1 MGNNRFLDNPEVQQ
15 LVKEAIALKEQQKS
29 YSDIVDSE
37 GNQYV
42 DLVQEGGGVLG
53 IALVGYTYIMEKAGI
68 RFYSLAGTS
77 AGSINTILMA
87 GVAKPGEPTSE
98 KIINIIGDKNFFD
111 FVDGPSGI
119 KRLVQ
124 KKIEN
129 NSSIFWNVV
138 WNARKIFKLLKNKL
152 GINPGN
158 HFEEWLTK
166 ALEENGIHSLADL
179 DKRRATLPKLKHL
192 TNTAYQFKKPGL
204 AIITSEITTHSKVEF
219 PKMRKLYWQEAENI
233 HPAKFVRASMS
244 IPFFFYPFTVKDIP
258 NADKIKDKNWVDLV
272 SYSGPVPASVKFVD
286 GGMLSN
292 FPINTFHIP
301 SGQQPS
307 RPTFGVRLSTYRESY
322 AKTSGTFGYCGAMIS
337 TMRQIH
343 DYDFIL
349 KNPDYE
355 KLICRIDADED
366 YNWLNFG
373 MTEERQQQLFL
384 LGAKKALEF
393 LQKFDWKQYKEI
405 RAKIGCD

>member
-1 MGNNRFLDNPEVQQ
+1 MENNRFLDSPEVQK
-15 LVKEAIALKEQQKS
+15 LVKEAISLKEQNIQ
-29 YSDIVDSE
+29 YSDIVDDK

-53 IALVGYTYIMEKAGI
+53 IALVGYTFIMEQAGI

-77 AGSINTILMA
+77 AGSINTLLMA
-87 GVAKPGEPTSE
+87 GVAKLGEPTSE
-98 KIINIIGDKNFFD
+98 KIIKIIGDKNFFD

-119 KRLVQ
+119 KNMVQ
-124 KKIEN
+124 KKIEKGG
-129 NSSIFWNVV
+129 SIFWNVI
-138 WNARKIFKLLKNKL
+138 WNALKIFKLLKYKL
-152 GINPGN
+152 GVNPGK
-158 HFEEWLTK
+158 HFEDWLTE
-166 ALEENGIHSLADL
+166 ALKKYEIYSLSDL
-179 DKRRATLPKLKHL
+179 DKKRSELPKLKNL
-192 TNTAYQFKKPGL
+192 NKKDYEFKKPGL

-219 PKMRKLYWQEAENI
+219 PKMADLYWKNAEAIN
-233 HPAKFVRASMS
+233 PAKFVRTSMS
-244 IPFFFYPFTVKDIP
+244 IPFFFYPSVVKDIP
-258 NADKIKDKNWVDLV
+258 NAGKIGDMKWDEYV
-272 SYSGPVPASVKFVD
+272 SYNGKVPESVKFVD

-301 SGQQPS
+301 KGVPS

-322 AKTSGTFGYCGAMIS
+322 SNTNSTFGYCGAMIS

-355 KLICRIDADED
+355 KLICRIDADEE

-373 MTEERQQQLFL
+373 MTADRQQKLFM
-384 LGAKKALEF
+384 LGAQKALEF
-393 LQKFDWKQYKEI
+393 LHKFDWVEYKKI
-405 RAKIGCD
+405 RSNC

>member
-1 MGNNRFLDNPEVQQ
+1 MSKNRFLDNKEVQN
-15 LVKEAIALKEQQKS
+15 LVQEAISLKEKNIR
-29 YSDIVDSE
+29 YSDIVDDK

-77 AGSINTILMA
+77 AGSINTLLMA
-87 GVAKPGEPTSE
+87 GLVNPGEPTSE
-98 KIINIIGDKNFFD
+98 KIIEIIGEKNFFD
-111 FVDGPSGI
+111 FVDGPSAI
-119 KRLVQ
+119 KKLVQ

-129 NSSIFWNVV
+129 RGSVFWNVV
-138 WNARKIFKLLKNKL
+138 WNVRKIFKLIKYKL
-152 GINPGN
+152 GVNPGN

-166 ALEENGIHSLADL
+166 TLKDAGINSLSDL
-179 DKRRATLPKLKHL
+179 DERRSQLPKLKHL
-192 TNTAYQFKKPGL
+192 NNKEYEFKKPGF
-204 AIITSEITTHSKVEF
+204 AVITSEITTHSKVEF
-219 PKMRKLYWQEAENI
+219 PEMRKLYWNESDNI

-244 IPFFFYPFTVKDIP
+244 IPFFFYPYTVKNIP
-258 NADKIKDKNWVDLV
+258 NAGNKEVESWKTFL
-272 SYSGPVPASVKFVD
+272 SYSGPIPDSVKFVD

-292 FPINTFHIP
+292 FPINTFHV
-301 SGQQPS
+301 SGGKPS
-307 RPTFGVRLSTYRESY
+307 RPTFGARLSTYRKSY
-322 AKTSGTFGYCGAMIS
+322 STTDKAFGYCGAMIS

-349 KNPDYE
+349 KNPDYK
-355 KLICRIDADED
+355 KLICRIDADEK

-373 MTEERQQQLFL
+373 MSEKRQQDLFL

-393 LQKFDWKQYKEI
+393 LKTFDWEKYKEI
-405 RAKIGCD
+405 RANS

>member
-1 MGNNRFLDNPEVQQ
+1 MSSNRFLNNTEVQK
-15 LVKEAIALKEQQKS
+15 LVQEANSLKEKNIR
-29 YSDIVDSE
+29 YSDVVDDK

-53 IALVGYTYIMEKAGI
+53 IALVGYTYIMEQAGI

-77 AGSINTILMA
+77 AGSINALLMA
-87 GVAKPGEPTSE
+87 GLVHPGEPTSE
-98 KIINIIGDKNFFD
+98 KIIEVIGEKNFFD
-111 FVDGPSGI
+111 FVDGPSAI
-119 KRLVQ
+119 KKLVQ
-124 KKIEN
+124 KKIEKGG
-129 NSSIFWNVV
+129 SIFWNVV
-138 WNARKIFKLLKNKL
+138 WNALKIFRLLKHKL
-152 GINPGN
+152 GVNPGN

-166 ALEENGIHSLADL
+166 ALKDADIHSLSDL
-179 DKRRATLPKLKHL
+179 QKRRAKLPELKNL
-192 TNTAYQFKKPGL
+192 SNEGFEFKEPGL
-204 AIITSEITTHSKVEF
+204 AIITSEITTHSKIEF
-219 PKMRKLYWQEAENI
+219 PKMRGLYWHESENV

-244 IPFFFYPFTVKDIP
+244 IPFFFYPFTVKNIP
-258 NADKIKDKNWVDLV
+258 NAGNREDENWETYV
-272 SYSGPVPASVKFVD
+272 SYSGPVPDSVKFVD

-292 FPINTFHIP
+292 FPINTFHV
-301 SGQQPS
+301 SNGQPS

-322 AKTSGTFGYCGAMIS
+322 SNTDRTFRYMGAMIS

-355 KLICRIDADED
+355 KLICRIDADEE

-373 MTEERQQQLFL
+373 MSEKRQQELFL

-393 LQKFDWKQYKEI
+393 LKKFNWEEYKEI
-405 RAKIGCD
+405 RANC

>member
-1 MGNNRFLDNPEVQQ
+1 MSKNRFLDSQEIKKLVQ
-15 LVKEAIALKEQQKS
+15 EAVSLKEKNIH
-29 YSDIVDSE
+29 YSDIVDDK

-53 IALVGYTYIMEKAGI
+53 IALVGYTYIMEQAGI

-77 AGSINTILMA
+77 AGSINTLLMA
-87 GVAKPGEPTSE
+87 AVGKPGEPTSE
-98 KIINIIGDKNFFD
+98 KIIKIIGDKNFFD

-119 KRLVQ
+119 KKLVQ

-129 NSSIFWNVV
+129 EGSIFWNVV
-138 WNARKIFKLLKNKL
+138 WNARKIFKLLKYKL
-152 GINPGN
+152 GVNPGD
-158 HFEEWLTK
+158 HFEKWLTE
-166 ALEENGIHSLADL
+166 ALQKNDIHSLADL
-179 DKRRATLPKLKHL
+179 DKCRADLPNLKNL
-192 TNTAYQFKKPGL
+192 ENDQYEFKKPGL

-219 PKMRKLYWQEAENI
+219 PKMRELYWHESENI

-244 IPFFFYPFTVKDIP
+244 IPFFFYPFTVKNIP
-258 NADKIKDKNWVDLV
+258 DAGNTNVKKWEEFV
-272 SYSGPVPASVKFVD
+272 SYGGPVPSAVKFVD

-301 SGQQPS
+301 KGQPS

-322 AKTSGTFGYCGAMIS
+322 ASTDSTFEYCGAMIS

-355 KLICRIDADED
+355 KLICRIDADQE

-373 MTEERQQQLFL
+373 MTEEMQEKLFL
-384 LGAKKALEF
+384 LGAKKGLEF
-393 LQKFDWKQYKEI
+393 LQSFDWKKYKEI
-405 RAKIGCD
+405 RANC

>member
-1 MGNNRFLDNPEVQQ
+1 MEVQQ
-15 LVKEAIALKEQQKS
+15 LVQEAIALKKRNIRF
-29 YSDIVDSE
+29 SDVMDDK

-53 IALVGYTYIMEKAGI
+53 IALVGYTYILEQAGI

-77 AGSINTILMA
+77 AGSINTLLMA
-87 GVAKPGEPTSE
+87 GLAKPGEPTSE
-98 KIINIIGDKNFFD
+98 KIIQIIGEKNFFD
-111 FVDGPSGI
+111 FVDGPSAI
-119 KRLVQ
+119 KKLVQ

-129 NSSIFWNVV
+129 GGSIFWNVV
-138 WNARKIFKLLKNKL
+138 WNALKIFRLVKHKL
-152 GINPGN
+152 GVNPGD

-166 ALEENGIHSLADL
+166 ALKDVDIHNFSDL
-179 DKRRATLPKLKHL
+179 DERRSKLPKLRHLNKHDHE
-192 TNTAYQFKKPGL
+192 FSKPGL

-219 PKMRKLYWQEAENI
+219 PEMRELYWQEAENI

-258 NADKIKDKNWVDLV
+258 NAKKERDQNWEKFL
-272 SYSGPVPASVKFVD
+272 SYSGPVPDAVKFVD

-301 SGQQPS
+301 NGIPS

-322 AKTSGTFGYCGAMIS
+322 SKTDGTFGYSGAMIS

-343 DYDFIL
+343 DYEFIL
-349 KNPDYE
+349 KNPDYQ
-355 KLICRIDADED
+355 KLICRIDADEE

-373 MTEERQQQLFL
+373 MSEKRQQELFL
-384 LGAKKALEF
+384 LGAKKGLEF
-393 LQKFDWKQYKEI
+393 LKTFDWEGYKEI
-405 RAKIGCD
+405 RAKC